1 MTSNTFRKT
10 LLALAV
16 TGAALPAYAQTL
28 TLTNAGIAEQNSS
41 YSETVEIGG
50 SFTGAK
56 DAVAL
61 DSVDI
66 DGSLILAASIKA
78 SGEDA
83 DGLDLTQACDE
94 AEASC
99 GAPVQISGDLLNKG
113 SIEVEGAGSSAL
125 NIDPA
130 QIGGSLVNQGTLSV
144 KGEPQVEEDG
154 EVESVSAISLYGTE
168 IGGDLLN
175 DTSGKIIA
183 EGTQAD
189 GIEVL
194 GSSIG
199 GKMINSGLI
208 QVSGQYANAINLED
222 DSYYDGLSDVNVPTY
237 VPSIENTGSI
247 VARGEGADGI
257 DIDGAVIDSIVN
269 SGSIQADGI
278 AIEIEEFQLTPEAE
292 AAGEFGLRLVQNGG
306 LISGGEAAINAN
318 GGDVGLDWNGG
329 KIQGDILGL
338 NNDVSVDGNAVFDGA
353 RIEAWAVEVGEYYDA
368 VGHLELLQSHT
379 TIDGNFWLSAGSS
392 LGLNLGSATDPNQ
405 AVLSVTGGVE
415 LESGTQIKLTAQD
428 SDFSPQGSRY
438 TLIEAGGFIDV
449 DDEAP
454 FQVVSNSA
462 WLNVDSFAIEGN
474 TLVSTVSVKTAEQI
488 AEAIGESGAS
498 ENAQQ
503 AAGSFVT
510 VMQQLSGSNPD
521 DPVYQAFKD
530 ADTAEFAELAEEL
543 TPEVNGGATQAATT
557 GQSLVSNVTSN
568 RTSGGRG
575 LSSGEAF
582 QETGVWAQALYS
594 DANQDMRDGVAGYNV
609 YSSGIAIGA
618 DGKLS
623 DELTLGLAYSFIN
636 SDVNGDT
643 GNSTEVDSHLFT
655 LYSGYEYGNYFVDG
669 SLTYGASDN
678 SGERHVA
685 GTRAEGDYDSDL
697 LGLNLVGGYAYHLS
711 DGLLIEPR
719 LAARYSNVQ
728 IDSYQEKGSS
738 AALSVED
745 QRYEIAEL
753 GAGLRVAGS
762 YLLGQGRLEPQ
773 AKLMAYHDFAQD
785 QASSASTFVLGGTP
799 FVTAG
804 AKPESDSYEAGVGV
818 DYLLGAFTLGATY
831 DYYTKTDFNADTF
844 TAKVRY
850 DF

>member
-208 QVSGQYANAINLED
+208 QASGQYANAINLED
-222 DSYYDGLSDVNVPTY
+222 GWTDYDQTDNVFANVPA
-237 VPSIENTGSI
+237 IENSGSI
-247 VARGEGADGI
+247 VARGESADGI
-257 DIDGAVIDSIVN
+257 DIDGVVIDSIVN
-269 SGSIQADGI
+269 SGSIEADGI
-278 AIEIEEFQLTPEAE
+278 AIAIEEFQLTPEAL
-292 AAGEFGLRLVQNGG
+292 AADEHYLKLVQNGG

-318 GGDVGLDWNGG
+318 GGQVDLLWNGG

-338 NNDVSVDGNAVFDGA
+338 GGYVAVAGNSIFDGA
-353 RIEAWAVEVGEYYDA
+353 RIETGEWIDVGSVSDNV
-368 VGHLELLQSHT
+368 VGHLELLQAHT
-379 TIDGNFWLSAGSS
+379 SVDGNLYVAGNSS
-392 LGLNLGSATDPNQ
+392 LGLNLSNATDPSQ
-405 AVLSVTGGVE
+405 AVLSVSQTAEFGQGAKV
-415 LESGTQIKLTAQD
+415 KLAAQS
-428 SDFSPQGSRY
+428 SDFRANGTTY
-438 TLIEAGGFIDV
+438 NLIEAGELIDNGLQVTSTSSLLKV
-449 DDEAP
+449 DT
-454 FQVVSNSA
+454 
-462 WLNVDSFAIEGN
+462 FAVEGN
-474 TLVSTVSVKTAEQI
+474 RLVSKVSTNSPEQV
-488 AEAIGESGAS
+488 AAVVASNGGS

-503 AAGSFVT
+503 AASSFAPL
-510 VMQQLSGSNPD
+510 MAELEEN
-521 DPVYQAFKD
+521 DPVFQAF
-530 ADTAEFAELAEEL
+530 ANASESELAELAEEL

-575 LSSGEAF
+575 LSSGDAF

-594 DANQDMRDGVAGYNV
+594 DANQDMRDGIAGYNA

-685 GTRAEGDYDSDL
+685 GTLAEGDYDSDL

-711 DGLLIEPR
+711 DSLLLEPR

-738 AALSVED
+738 AALSVDD
-745 QRYEIAEL
+745 QRYEVAEL

-762 YLLGQGRLEPQ
+762 YPLGQGRLEPQ
-773 AKLMAYHDFAQD
+773 AKLMAYHDFAED
-785 QASSASTFVLGGTP
+785 QVSSASTYVLGGTP
-799 FVTAG
+799 FVTRG
-804 AKPESDSYEAGVGV
+804 ANPESDSYEAGVGV
-818 DYLLGAFTLGATY
+818 DYLLGAFTLGASY

>member
-247 VARGEGADGI
+247 VARGESADGI
-257 DIDGAVIDSIVN
+257 DIDGVVIDSIVN
-269 SGSIQADGI
+269 SGSIEADGI
-278 AIEIEEFQLTPEAE
+278 AIAIEEFQLTPEAL
-292 AAGEFGLRLVQNGG
+292 AADEHYLKLVQNGG

-318 GGDVGLDWNGG
+318 GGQVDLLWNGG

-338 NNDVSVDGNAVFDGA
+338 GGYVAVAGNSIFDGA
-353 RIEAWAVEVGEYYDA
+353 RIETGEWIDVGSVSDNV
-368 VGHLELLQSHT
+368 VGHLELLQAHT
-379 TIDGNFWLSAGSS
+379 SVDGNLYVAGNSS
-392 LGLNLGSATDPNQ
+392 LGLNLSNATDPSQ
-405 AVLSVTGGVE
+405 AVLSVSQTAEFGQGAKV
-415 LESGTQIKLTAQD
+415 KLAAQS
-428 SDFSPQGSRY
+428 SDFRANGTTY
-438 TLIEAGGFIDV
+438 NLIEAGELIDNGLQVTSTSSLLKV
-449 DDEAP
+449 DT
-454 FQVVSNSA
+454 
-462 WLNVDSFAIEGN
+462 FAVEGN
-474 TLVSTVSVKTAEQI
+474 RLVSKVSTNSPEQV
-488 AEAIGESGAS
+488 AAVVASNGGS

-503 AAGSFVT
+503 AASSFAPL
-510 VMQQLSGSNPD
+510 MAELEEN
-521 DPVYQAFKD
+521 DPVFQAF
-530 ADTAEFAELAEEL
+530 ANASESELAELAEEL

-575 LSSGEAF
+575 LSSGDAF

-594 DANQDMRDGVAGYNV
+594 DANQDMRDGIAGYNA

-685 GTRAEGDYDSDL
+685 GTLAEGDYDSDL

-711 DGLLIEPR
+711 DSLLLEPR

-738 AALSVED
+738 AALSVDD
-745 QRYEIAEL
+745 QRYEVAEL

-762 YLLGQGRLEPQ
+762 YPLGQGRLEPQ
-773 AKLMAYHDFAQD
+773 AKLMAYHDFAED
-785 QASSASTFVLGGTP
+785 QVSSASTYVLGGTP
-799 FVTAG
+799 FVTTG
-804 AKPESDSYEAGVGV
+804 ANPESDSYEAGVGV
-818 DYLLGAFTLGATY
+818 DYLLGAFTLGANY